1 VEAQARQRLSELR
14 RPLQQRI
21 ERIEREIDQLS
32 AEKRTLDDWLATSEA
47 YVDENKARLVSSLAR
62 QGDLAWQ
69 LARTEAEWLELHE
82 ALERTAG

>member
-1 VEAQARQRLSELR
+1 LSELR

-32 AEKRTLDDWLATSEA
+32 AEKRSLDDWLATSEA